1 MPSTSHFLHKIQ
13 MRTLCFALGFAL
25 LGLASCERNTGEIGL
40 DFVDQNSLKIGT
52 LTSVPIQTHTEA
64 FDSLVTLK
72 PSYLML
78 GSYVDPVF
86 GEATANFAT
95 QLILS
100 TVNPN
105 FGENAEVDSVFMYLP
120 FVGYYGDTAAPFGIK
135 VSQLDQKII
144 SDSLYYAHSVFT
156 GSSVLVDTVIQ
167 PKPGVKRRVS
177 GMVVPNEVIGL
188 RLNRAFFQSAI
199 VDAAADS
206 SGGNFDSNTNFLAYF
221 RGLYVEGHAGNQAI
235 YQFSPG
241 DQDMRVRF
249 FFTNDSLRA
258 DTVGPGYGVYDLLAW
273 NVVNSVNTFSFD
285 KSQAQFD
292 LDAQD
297 STNGEITTY
306 IQGMGGAMTVVDLVG
321 LRDLKDSNYFV
332 NYAELRIP
340 VREGSALSYATP
352 VKLNAFLTY
361 GNQRRLL
368 TEYLNGNPGGDLVV
382 SSVLRDRAYTL
393 EVTKFVQ
400 QWLNGKD
407 SAEAKIL
414 LVPDRMSS
422 SAARAVLNGNLDPMD
437 PIRLNL
443 YVTKPR

>member
-1 MPSTSHFLHKIQ
+1 
-13 MRTLCFALGFAL
+13 MRTFSIIVGIALI
-25 LGLASCERNTGEIGL
+25 GLASCERNTGEIGL
-40 DFVDQNSLKIGT
+40 DFVDQNVLKIGK
-52 LTSVPIQTHTEA
+52 LESIPVVSYTEP
-64 FDSLVTLK
+64 FDSLITMK

-86 GEATANFAT
+86 GEASASFAT
-95 QLILS
+95 QVILS
-100 TVNPN
+100 TIGPD
-105 FGENAEVDSVFMYLP
+105 FGENAMVDSVFMYLP
-120 FVGYYGDTAAPFGIK
+120 FIGFYGDTSAQFGLT
-135 VSQLDQKII
+135 VSHLDQHLS
-144 SDSLYYAHSVFT
+144 SDSVYYGHSVFT
-156 GSSVLVDTVIQ
+156 GSTVLADTVIQ
-167 PKPGVKRRVS
+167 PQPGRKHRIP
-177 GMVVPNEVIGL
+177 GMVAPNEVIGL
-188 RLNRAFFQSAI
+188 RLNREFFQSTI

-206 SGGNFDSNTNFLAYF
+206 ASGNFQSNTAFLTYF
-221 RGLYVEGHAGNQAI
+221 RGLYVQGKAGNKAI

-258 DTVGPGYGVYDLLAW
+258 DTVGPGYGIYDLLAW
-273 NVVNSVNTFSFD
+273 NVVNAANTFAFD
-285 KSQAQFD
+285 KSQADFD
-292 LDAQD
+292 LATQD
-297 STNGEITTY
+297 TVLGEITTY
-306 IQGMGGAMTVVDLVG
+306 MQGMGGAMTVVDLVG
-321 LRDLKDSNYFV
+321 LKAIQDSNYFV

-352 VKLNAFLTY
+352 VKLNALLIE
-361 GNQRRLL
+361 GNERRLL
-368 TEYLNGNPGGDLVV
+368 TEYLNGNPGGQLVV

-422 SAARAVLNGNLDPMD
+422 SAARAVLNGNLDPFD
-437 PIRLNL
+437 PIRLDL